1 MLSYIYLGRIYDIVV
16 ILDLKLETKIGKKE
30 QVTIYKGNLILDSLK
45 EILRWES
52 WMELLNKNS

>member
-45 EILRWES
+45 GILRW
-52 WMELLNKNS
+52 